1 MENKPTNHNTKKNNN
16 ANRDL
21 TMRLLLPSLYN
32 LKAAGLLPEEFAI
45 IGVARTDKNDETFR
59 AELKE
64 SLGKFVKGATA
75 EGTKWLMERMYYV
88 RGDFDDAKTYA
99 AVGAKLKE
107 IEGTHKTAGNALFYL
122 AVPPASFGPIV
133 KALGEAKLASEEH
146 GWRRV
151 IVEKP

>member
-1 MENKPTNHNTKKNNN
+1 MGDRPADPCTMVIFG
-16 ANRDL
+16 AAGDL

-75 EGTKWLMERMYYV
+75 EGTKWLMERMYFV
-88 RGDFDDAKTYA
+88 CGVFDDDKTYQA
-99 AVGAKLKE
+99 FGVLLFVFVG
-107 IEGTHKTAGNALFYL
+107 
-122 AVPPASFGPIV
+122 
-133 KALGEAKLASEEH
+133 
-146 GWRRV
+146 
-151 IVEKP
+151 